1 MGLNVEEIL
10 KPSFISSIQFSLLD
24 TQLDIFMNPKELV
37 KLLIVIWIKI
47 IIRSIQT
54 MFLFTET
61 ESELEFERSSCN
73 WKTSAE

>member
-37 KLLIVIWIKI
+37 KLLIVI
-47 IIRSIQT
+47 
-54 MFLFTET
+54 
-61 ESELEFERSSCN
+61 
-73 WKTSAE
+73 